1 MPRIIRRGPQ
11 SAQLWKVS
19 YQVIRGNRWERP
31 RVIRVVVVVTVVVV
45 VSYSFLFSG
54 EFVNIVNGT

>member
-31 RVIRVVVVVTVVVV
+31 RVIRVVVVVV